1 MRRRRYTHV
10 FILLPILVTFRAR
23 AETPPT
29 ASPPQGWSRLA
40 FQGSAPTGPFKEI
53 VARLSAPTDEEG
65 AMVSAD
71 ELRAILDDA
80 RTREVYRPE
89 LYKYATPKSVK
100 IQNNEHKSFLRV
112 FMRKEKLEK
121 GAAFISKHKDE
132 LARAQARF
140 GVKREDVV
148 SILMWESNLGETTGK
163 YLVVN
168 TYIGEILFLDEV
180 FAEIE
185 KKDGVM
191 SPAAARDQHLKRLER
206 LKENA
211 AKFLVALL
219 RSAKSKHVD
228 PLEIRGSWAGAIGFP
243 QFMPTSMRFA
253 VDGDG
258 DGRIDLYTFPDAIFS
273 IASYLEAHGYKK
285 DRSAAI
291 YEYNSD
297 NEYVRGVEAYADAI
311 AKRAA
316 P

>member
-1 MRRRRYTHV
+1 
-10 FILLPILVTFRAR
+10 
-23 AETPPT
+23 
-29 ASPPQGWSRLA
+29 
-40 FQGSAPTGPFKEI
+40 
-53 VARLSAPTDEEG
+53 
-65 AMVSAD
+65 VSAD

-80 RTREVYRPE
+80 RAQEVYRSE
-89 LYKYATPKSVK
+89 LYKYATPRSVK
-100 IQNNEHKSFLRV
+100 IQNKEHKSFLKV
-112 FMRKEKLEK
+112 FMRKEKIAK
-121 GAAFISKHKDE
+121 GVVFSSKHEKE
-132 LARAQARF
+132 LSRAEARF
-140 GVKREDVV
+140 GVKREDIV
-148 SILMWESNLGETTGK
+148 SVLMWESNLGEMTGK

-168 TYIGEILFLDEV
+168 TYLGEILFLDEV

-191 SPAAARDQHLKRLER
+191 SPPQAREQHLKRLAR

-211 AKFLVALL
+211 SRFLIALL
-219 RSAKSKHVD
+219 RSAKAKHVD

-253 VDGDG
+253 VDGDD

-273 IASYLEAHGYKK
+273 IANYLEAHGYKA

-291 YEYNSD
+291 YEYNAD

-311 AKRAA
+311 AKRAS